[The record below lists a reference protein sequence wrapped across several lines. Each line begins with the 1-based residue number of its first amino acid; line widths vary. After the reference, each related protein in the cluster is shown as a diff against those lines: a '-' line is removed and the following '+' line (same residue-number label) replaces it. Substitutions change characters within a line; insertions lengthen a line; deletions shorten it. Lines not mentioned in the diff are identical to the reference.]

1 MKFINKSLIAGLLIV
16 SSAASFTAQA
26 AGAEAGD
33 WIVRVRAIDVSPT
46 DSSSEV
52 EVGGTNGVGG
62 SFVPGSGVGVSSSV
76 VPELDITYM
85 LTPHWGVELILGMSQ
100 HDVDPQGAGLIGALE
115 GLAPGQGSSD
125 IIDVWAL
132 PPTLTLQYH
141 FMPESNIR
149 PYAGLGLNY
158 TIFLHDDVTGSLAIN
173 GATVNLRPSF
183 GWAAQIGADFDL
195 GDSGWFANID
205 VKYIDMDTRAEFR
218 GTPVGDVNVDVDIDP
233 IVFGIGIGRRF

>member
-1 MKFINKSLIAGLLIV
+1 MKVIKKSLAVGLLIV

-33 WIVRVRAIDVSPT
+33 WLIRVRAINVNPS

-52 EVGGTNGVGG
+52 DVPFLGGN
-62 SFVPGSGVGVSSSV
+62 VPGSSVGVDSST

-85 LTPHWGVELILGMSQ
+85 LSPRWGIELILGTSQ
-100 HDVDPQGAGLIGALE
+100 HDVNPQGSALTSALE
-115 GLAPGQGSSD
+115 GLAPGLGNSD
-125 IIDVWAL
+125 IIDAWAL

-141 FMPESNIR
+141 LMPESNFR
-149 PYAGLGLNY
+149 PYVGLGLNY
-158 TIFLHDDVTGSLAIN
+158 TIYHSEDVTGALAAP

-195 GDSGWFANID
+195 GDSGWFANVDI
-205 VKYIDMDTRAEFR
+205 KYIDMDTRAEFR
-218 GTPVGDVNVDVDIDP
+218 GTPVGDVNVDVDINP
-233 IVFGIGIGRRF
+233 VVFGIGIGRRF

>member
-1 MKFINKSLIAGLLIV
+1 MKVLNRGLVVGLFIA

-26 AGAEAGD
+26 AGLEAGD
-33 WIVRVRAIDVSPT
+33 IIVRVRGIHVNPS

-52 EVGGTNGVGG
+52 DVPALGGDVA
-62 SFVPGSGVGVSSSV
+62 GSGVGVSSDT
-76 VPELDITYM
+76 VPELDLTYM
-85 LTPHWGVELILGMSQ
+85 LTPHWGIELILGMSQ
-100 HDVDPQGAGLIGALE
+100 HDVDPQGAALIGALDGINAE
-115 GLAPGQGSSD
+115 SGAAD
-125 IIDVWAL
+125 VIDAWAL

-141 FMPESNIR
+141 FMPDSNIR

-158 TIFLHDDVTGSLAIN
+158 TIFLHDDVTGPLAVD

-195 GDSGWFANID
+195 GDSGWFANVD

-218 GTPVGDVNVDVDIDP
+218 GTAVGDVNVDVDINP
-233 IVFGIGIGRRF
+233 VIFGIGIGKRF

>member
-1 MKFINKSLIAGLLIV
+1 MKVTKKNLIAGLLIV
-16 SSAASFTAQA
+16 SGAASFTAQA
-26 AGAEAGD
+26 AGTTAGD
-33 WIVRVRAIDVSPT
+33 WLVRVRGILVNPT

-52 EVGGTNGVGG
+52 DVPVLGGN
-62 SFVPGSGVGVSSSV
+62 VPGSGVGVSRSL

-85 LTPHWGVELILGMSQ
+85 LSPHWGVELILGMSQ
-100 HDVDPQGAGLIGALE
+100 HDVNPKGAALIGALD
-115 GLAPGQGSSD
+115 GIPSADPGNSD
-125 IIDVWAL
+125 VIDAWAL

-158 TIFLHDDVTGSLAIN
+158 TIFLHEDVTGPLAIN
-173 GATVNLRPSF
+173 GATVNMRPSL

-195 GDSGWFANID
+195 GNSGWFANVD

-218 GTPVGDVNVDVDIDP
+218 GTAVGDVNVDVDVNP
-233 IVFGIGIGRRF
+233 VVFGIGIGRRF

>member
-1 MKFINKSLIAGLLIV
+1 MKVIKKCLAAGLLIV
-16 SSAASFTAQA
+16 SSTASFTAQA

-52 EVGGTNGVGG
+52 DVPALGGNVA
-62 SFVPGSGVGVSSSV
+62 GSGVGVSSSI

-85 LTPHWGVELILGMSQ
+85 LSPHWGIELILGMSQ
-100 HDVDPQGAGLIGALE
+100 HDVDPQGSALIGALE
-115 GLAPGQGSSD
+115 GIAPGAGASD

-158 TIFLHDDVTGSLAIN
+158 TIFLHDDVTGSLATN

-195 GDSGWFANID
+195 GDSGWFANVD

-218 GTPVGDVNVDVDIDP
+218 GTPVGDVNVDVDINP
-233 IVFGIGIGRRF
+233 VVFGIGIGRRF